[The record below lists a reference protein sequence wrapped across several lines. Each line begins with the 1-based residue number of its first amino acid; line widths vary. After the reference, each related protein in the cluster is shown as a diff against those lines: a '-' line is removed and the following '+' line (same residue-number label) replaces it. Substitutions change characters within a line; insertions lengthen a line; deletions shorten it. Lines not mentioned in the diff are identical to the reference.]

1 MRSVTMTPVQE
12 NEEEQAN
19 ITTQIPSEVLENFG
33 ISSPSLSSSSD
44 EKIFPAPVDKSPCR
58 VISFIDP
65 LETSLSKEPN
75 GSSSPILH
83 VTPLESQSNSTDEDS
98 SLSSLIHFNLPN
110 GLDLDLSLQEETCIT
125 TGCDAA
131 FAYTERIMSSPPTC
145 QLADLTYRSHSM
157 RQIAPYALRL
167 GPESFEY
174 FTYVA
179 VRAHI
184 AESYCCVVMGQVE
197 QNMVAFA
204 GHFLVPANRLFDPV
218 TMSPLSGTVSVT
230 PVEKLRPHLSLFGVP
245 HKKMVGLPGYFVS
258 PADDRLSELVTSSID
273 ALLAAIDQVRLREQF
288 HVMGQLKTRHQ
299 KRTMSFCQPTERP
312 SSQSTSSSLTL
323 PLPDQINSQGRTLKR
338 KPSSNKT
345 NSSTPRKKKRVH

>member
-1 MRSVTMTPVQE
+1 MTPVQE

-157 RQIAPYALRL
+157 RQIAVSSLECYDRNTHSWCHVLLAWWNGIEPKCSTNLPYLQPYALRL

-179 VRAHI
+179 VRARI

-230 PVEKLRPHLSLFGVP
+230 PVEKRESLSPNLVLTFAFS
-245 HKKMVGLPGYFVS
+245 HFSKWNT
-258 PADDRLSELVTSSID
+258 DQNWLS
-273 ALLAAIDQVRLREQF
+273 
-288 HVMGQLKTRHQ
+288 
-299 KRTMSFCQPTERP
+299 
-312 SSQSTSSSLTL
+312 
-323 PLPDQINSQGRTLKR
+323 
-338 KPSSNKT
+338 
-345 NSSTPRKKKRVH
+345 